1 MIRVVV
7 LGMGMFASHYMIG
20 LERIRNEGL
29 EPYGVLL
36 AKFKLPYGIDEIE
49 VVGVYDVDELKVNIQ
64 SMR

>member
-49 VVGVYDVDELKVNIQ
+49 VVGVYDVD
-64 SMR
+64 